1 MTENEDVFI
10 GRSVEQQG
18 RNGEQRIEP
27 ASRLIDSLGNKLRRE
42 LLLEQVVIFKRIVV
56 LREGHRTGVEPAV
69 DNLRHA
75 VHLAAALR
83 ALYCNRVDIGAV
95 QLDIVRAVRG
105 HALELFDRAYRMSV
119 TALAFP
125 DVERSSPVA
134 VTADAPILDVL
145 YPVAEA
151 SLADA
156 LGDPVDGVVVADE
169 VVPDCGHFYEP
180 RIPCIVDEGR
190 VAAPAVGVAV
200 FKHGSGEEKSALV
213 EVNEHILVRILAE
226 LARPRGA
233 LVHAAG
239 GVDELNERK
248 IVVLADVCVVLTE
261 CRCDMDYTGAVRQS
275 DITVAGDVPAL
286 FAILRLCAFEQRLIL
301 SVFKLLALKGSESL
315 DSLGEE
321 LLNEGLRHIVYG
333 AVLNLDFNI
342 VLCGVDAERDVRGQ
356 SPRSCRP
363 CEEICVLVLC
373 LELDD
378 RRALLDILIALSD
391 LLRRERGAAARAVG
405 HYLEAL
411 IEQALVPNLLERPPL
426 RLDKG
431 VVIGDVGVLHI
442 GPEADLAGEILPH
455 TLVFP
460 YALLALLDKGLKTV
474 FLYPLLALDAEQLL
488 DLDLNG
494 QTVGIPARLSGHH
507 IALHGLVA
515 RDHVFYNS
523 RQHVADMRLAVCGRR
538 AVIESEG
545 LRILAR
551 VDALLENVVLV
562 PEIEHLLLAVDE
574 LKIRR
579 YLVVHNSYPSFQG
592 IAADNKKG
600 PCP

>member
-1 MTENEDVFI
+1 
-10 GRSVEQQG
+10 
-18 RNGEQRIEP
+18 
-27 ASRLIDSLGNKLRRE
+27 
-42 LLLEQVVIFKRIVV
+42 
-56 LREGHRTGVEPAV
+56 
-69 DNLRHA
+69 
-75 VHLAAALR
+75 
-83 ALYCNRVDIGAV
+83 
-95 QLDIVRAVRG
+95 
-105 HALELFDRAYRMSV
+105 
-119 TALAFP
+119 
-125 DVERSSPVA
+125 
-134 VTADAPILDVL
+134 
-145 YPVAEA
+145 
-151 SLADA
+151 
-156 LGDPVDGVVVADE
+156 
-169 VVPDCGHFYEP
+169 
-180 RIPCIVDEGR
+180 
-190 VAAPAVGVAV
+190 
-200 FKHGSGEEKSALV
+200 
-213 EVNEHILVRILAE
+213 
-226 LARPRGA
+226 
-233 LVHAAG
+233 
-239 GVDELNERK
+239 
-248 IVVLADVCVVLTE
+248 
-261 CRCDMDYTGAVRQS
+261 MDYTGAVRQS

-286 FAILRLCAFEQRLIL
+286 FAVIRLCAFEQRLIL
-301 SVFKLLALKGSESL
+301 SVFKLLALEGSESL

-378 RRALLDILIALSD
+378 RGALLDILIALSN
-391 LLRRERGAAARAVG
+391 LLRRERSAAARAVG

-411 IEQALVPNLLERPPL
+411 IEKALVPNLLERPPL

-515 RDHVFYNS
+515 RDHILYNS

-538 AVIESEG
+538 AVIESES
-545 LRILAR
+545 LRIFTR